1 MSQGKGIFLTRK
13 IQDIDRTQ
21 HCVVQRYISKPYLI
35 EGLKFD
41 LRIYVLVASVDP
53 LEVYIYK
60 EGLARFATEQYIMPN
75 KDNMEDV
82 CMHLTNYAINKDSE
96 KFVFNSDEK
105 DMGKGHKRSLTSA
118 FATLQ

>member
-1 MSQGKGIFLTRK
+1 
-13 IQDIDRTQ
+13 
-21 HCVVQRYISKPYLI
+21 LI

-41 LRIYVLVASVDP
+41 LRIYVLVSSVDP

-118 FATLQ
+118 FATL